1 MSYLYEFDMRLRDLF
16 TRRTTVHRPLYE
28 DQENYDIR
36 EVSIDEIEELRKL
49 LESGTE
55 ITVIKNNE

>member
-1 MSYLYEFDMRLRDLF
+1 MRLRDLF